1 MTEGTGAYEQL
12 CRTVLQLVERKEE
25 ILSGS
30 TFFFSMTYIARSLTE
45 NARRRIIRAPEKRQ
59 EGDKVLS

>member
-1 MTEGTGAYEQL
+1 MQNGVTT
-12 CRTVLQLVERKEE
+12 
-25 ILSGS
+25 SGKKGRNS
-30 TFFFSMTYIARSLTE
+30 SWLHLFFSMTYIARSLTE